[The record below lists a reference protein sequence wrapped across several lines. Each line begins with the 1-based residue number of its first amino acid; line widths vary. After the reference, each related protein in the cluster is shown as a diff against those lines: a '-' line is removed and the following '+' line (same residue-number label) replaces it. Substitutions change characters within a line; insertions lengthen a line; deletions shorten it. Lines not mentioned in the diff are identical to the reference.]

1 MNLLR
6 NYFKKIG
13 PTDISAFAL
22 IMLFTIFFSFVGL
35 ARHFSLLT
43 SINDLGHF
51 DQAVWGSIQDG
62 VLLNSDVFN
71 FKINHLG
78 FHFTPILYAF
88 SPLYKLLPTAIWL
101 ILAQA
106 FCTAIA
112 AWPIYLITANVS
124 SSKFIALLWSM
135 IFLFNPFLQNAVAW
149 DFHPVML
156 TLPFIGFAIYF
167 LLKNKF
173 LPVVICSIIIMMCKE
188 HFGIMTAGFGLLWYV
203 KHRDLKKSF
212 LLCSIGILEFLL
224 VFEYLMP
231 LLSPTGN
238 HLMISKGFGQ
248 LSRYSWLGDSPS
260 EIILSILKNPYKVF
274 QISILKMGGGG
285 YLILLL
291 IPFLFLPILELP
303 LLIPTIADL
312 AANILSANQMPRS
325 VYAYHSAPLIPFLCI
340 SAVYASR
347 KLSDNIKRFTLKDVS
362 FFVMFATLILS
373 YVLTPYPFP
382 KSANFWAPKNF
393 SIYPSTTLKKVQSI
407 LKPSIS
413 LSSQANIGAHFTQRE
428 LIFTFPNKIGEAD
441 AVVLQLESPTTNLTP
456 NTPFHLGTLASHLQM
471 TPNKYLDTILEILS
485 EGKYGIILWE
495 GNWLVLKKD
504 SPDLFSA
511 SLVKKRIFQLREKW
525 ESKKSLN

>member
-1 MNLLR
+1 
-6 NYFKKIG
+6 
-13 PTDISAFAL
+13 L
-22 IMLFTIFFSFVGL
+22 IFGIFFTHGFPYVSFGGL
-35 ARHFSLLT
+35 YPQAGDVR
-43 SINDLGHF
+43 SIAG
-51 DQAVWGSIQDG
+51 
-62 VLLNSDVFN
+62 
-71 FKINHLG
+71 
-78 FHFTPILYAF
+78 
-88 SPLYKLLPTAIWL
+88 
-101 ILAQA
+101 
-106 FCTAIA
+106 
-112 AWPIYLITANVS
+112 NVS
-124 SSKFIALLWSM
+124 SSKFIALLWS
-135 IFLFNPFLQNAVAW
+135 IIYLCNPFLQNAVAW

-167 LLKNKF
+167 LFKNKF

-393 SIYPSTTLKKVQSI
+393 GS
-407 LKPSIS
+407 
-413 LSSQANIGAHFTQRE
+413 F
-428 LIFTFPNKIGEAD
+428 
-441 AVVLQLESPTTNLTP
+441 
-456 NTPFHLGTLASHLQM
+456 
-471 TPNKYLDTILEILS
+471 
-485 EGKYGIILWE
+485 
-495 GNWLVLKKD
+495 
-504 SPDLFSA
+504 
-511 SLVKKRIFQLREKW
+511 VKKLKRYNRLL
-525 ESKKSLN
+525 SA

>member
-71 FKINHLG
+71 YKINHLG

-106 FCTAIA
+106 FCTAIS
-112 AWPIYLITANVS
+112 AWPIYLIAGNVS
-124 SSKFIALLWSM
+124 SSKFIALLWS
-135 IFLFNPFLQNAVAW
+135 IIYLCNPFLQNAVAW

-167 LLKNKF
+167 LFKNKF

-231 LLSPTGN
+231 LFSPTGK

-248 LSRYSWLGDSPS
+248 LSRYSWLGDSAT
-260 EIILSILKNPYKVF
+260 EIFLSILKNPYKV
-274 QISILKMGGGG
+274 IETTLIKMGGGG

-291 IPFLFLPILELP
+291 IPFLGLPVLALP
-303 LLIPTIADL
+303 LLIPSIGDL
-312 AANILSANQMPRS
+312 SANILSANEMPRS
-325 VYAYHSAPLIPFLCI
+325 VFAYHSAPLIPFFCI
-340 SAVYASR
+340 SAFFASKKMPQR
-347 KLSDNIKRFTLKDVS
+347 FKIFSLEDLSCFILFSTI
-362 FFVMFATLILS
+362 LIFYILA
-373 YVLTPYPFP
+373 PYPFP
-382 KSANFWAPKNF
+382 KSENFWAPKKLSVF
-393 SIYPSTTLKKVQSI
+393 RSPTLEKAQSL
-407 LKPSIS
+407 LKPTIS
-413 LSSQANIGAHFTQRE
+413 LTSQANIGAHFTHRE
-428 LIFTFPNKIGEAD
+428 LIYTFPHKVGEAD
-441 AVVLQLESPTTNLTP
+441 AIILHLDTPTTNLKP
-456 NTPFHLGTLASHLQM
+456 NSPAHMGTLASHLQM
-471 TPNKYLDTILEILS
+471 QPQTYLDTVLNILS
-485 EGKYGIILWE
+485 DKRYGIVFWE
-495 GNWLVLKKD
+495 DNWLILKKD
-504 SPDLFSA
+504 YPDLVSA
-511 SLVKKRIFQLREKW
+511 GLVKKRIYH
-525 ESKKSLN
+525 LNKVWK